1 MRPWPG
7 GAKSWGIA
15 MADTDKSLQELD
27 GLFAEARST
36 PPVLPD
42 HLSAAILADAAR
54 VQPEYQPAEPARQPL
69 WRQLAEALGG
79 WPALGGLAA
88 ASAAGLWIG
97 LAPPSFMPDPVA
109 LAGYEDSSTAFA
121 DGSYDMAL
129 MLSEDLQ

>member
-1 MRPWPG
+1 
-7 GAKSWGIA
+7 
-15 MADTDKSLQELD
+15 MAETDKSLQELD
-27 GLFAEARST
+27 GLFAVARNE
-36 PPVLPD
+36 PPALPD

-54 VQPEYQPAEPARQPL
+54 VQPGGQPAAPARAARQPL

-97 LAPPSFMPDPVA
+97 VAPPAFMPDPAA
-109 LAGYEDSSTAFA
+109 LAGFEDSSTAFA